1 MAVFIGLVAARV
13 YVWCVGRRLEME
25 TTREALQRTAIIL
38 GAVLAG
44 ALLLVLPAVSMIIG
58 EVSSDPRLCN
68 D

>member
-13 YVWCVGRRLEME
+13 QVWGVGRRLEME
-25 TTREALQRTAIIL
+25 TTREALQRTVIIL

-68 D
+68 E